1 MFPIIQSY
9 WYFANSIFSQFIWF
23 LREISLLSF
32 MISWWKL
39 AFIPVAIKALM
50 NWLQNHNEENK
61 IYGFGKPWCWCGYL
75 QMLHDIVYSISFAA
89 LHCAQCWDIKQ
100 GHEKPKQDIFDR
112 WLPPIWISSDPTT
125 RYLDWSSGC
134 YKTSSQCWST
144 SQSAYL
150 DLPDV
155 EFVTR
160 VNNDIFVK

>member
-1 MFPIIQSY
+1 MPIIQSY
-9 WYFANSIFSQFIWF
+9 WYFANSIFSHFVWVFTENFTFKFYDTLMDIGF
-23 LREISLLSF
+23 Y
-32 MISWWKL
+32 SWWQLEHEWNYHK
-39 AFIPVAIKALM
+39 
-50 NWLQNHNEENK
+50 
-61 IYGFGKPWCWCGYL
+61 
-75 QMLHDIVYSISFAA
+75 MLHDIVCSISFAA

-160 VNNDIFVK
+160 VNNDICVK

>member
-1 MFPIIQSY
+1 MPIIQSY
-9 WYFANSIFSQFIWF
+9 WYFTNSIFSHFVWVFTENFTFKFYDTLMDIGF
-23 LREISLLSF
+23 Y
-32 MISWWKL
+32 SWWQLEHEWNDHK
-39 AFIPVAIKALM
+39 
-50 NWLQNHNEENK
+50 
-61 IYGFGKPWCWCGYL
+61 
-75 QMLHDIVYSISFAA
+75 MLHDIVYSISFAA

-160 VNNDIFVK
+160 VNNDICVK